1 MQCVVLVD
9 FGSTYTKAAV
19 IEKEQEKVLYT
30 TKHPSTVKVDASI
43 ALDQCLFD
51 IENIIGADALSR
63 AEIHASSSAAGG
75 LRMAVVGL
83 TERLSVSAGKN
94 LAYGSGAKIVSVMAG
109 RLGKEEIEELSSR
122 PLEMIL
128 FCGGYEKGNTTV
140 LLHNAQMLAEGQ
152 FSCPVIYG
160 GNSFVAKE
168 VRHILKSA
176 GKECFLIPN
185 IIPEVGKLETAQGE
199 AMIRDLFMSRIT
211 NMKGLSKVKKV
222 VGEEMIPTPK
232 AVLEAGN
239 LLSTGYGS
247 QKGYGDLMIV
257 DIGGATTDIH
267 SYGEHMAGKGARL
280 VGAKEPYAKRTVEG
294 DLGMRESSDALIQ
307 DPLAEEILKKWDMD
321 PEQVKKSIENRM
333 KNTEFLPDSSWEE
346 KLDEIIASYGAAVAA
361 RRHVGRL
368 ELTLGK
374 GNHILQMGKSLHEV
388 QLVVGTGGPIINSRH
403 PEDIL
408 KNVLKSTYRTD
419 EHLLLPEKAS
429 FLVDS
434 DYILYAAG
442 ILSQYDRELAF
453 RVMEHS
459 LSLK

>member
-19 IEKEQEKVLYT
+19 LEKEQAKVIYT
-30 TKHPSTVKVDASI
+30 TKYPSTVKTDASV
-43 ALDQCLFD
+43 ALEQCLRD
-51 IENIIGADALSR
+51 IENIIGTVALSQ

-94 LAYGSGAKIVSVMAG
+94 LAYGSGAKIVSVTAG
-109 RLGKEEIEELSSR
+109 MLEKDDVEGLSDN

-128 FCGGYEKGNTTV
+128 FCGGYENGNTTV
-140 LLHNAQMLAEGQ
+140 LLHNARMLAAGK

-160 GNSFVAKE
+160 GNSLVAKE
-168 VRHILKSA
+168 VRQILKAA

-185 IIPEVGKLETAQGE
+185 IIPEVGKLETAKGE
-199 AMIRDLFMSRIT
+199 TMIRDLFMDRIT
-211 NMKGLSKVKKV
+211 NMKGLSKVKAI
-222 VGEEMIPTPK
+222 VGEEIIPTPK
-232 AVLEAGN
+232 AVLEAGH
-239 LLSTGYGS
+239 LLSTGCGS
-247 QKGYGDLMIV
+247 QKGYGNLMIV

-267 SYGEHMAGKGARL
+267 SYGEHLPGKGARL

-294 DLGMRESSDALIQ
+294 DLGMRESSDALLK
-307 DPLAEEILKKWDMD
+307 DGLAEKMLQ
-321 PEQVKKSIENRM
+321 EQGVERKVLEKSIRKRM
-333 KNTEFLPDSSWEE
+333 DNTEFLPDSPWEE
-346 KLDEIIASYGAAVAA
+346 RLDEIIACYGAATAA
-361 RRHVGRL
+361 RRHVGKL
-368 ELTLGK
+368 KPTLGK
-374 GNHILQMGKSLHEV
+374 GSGMLQEGKNLSDV
-388 QLVVGTGGPIINSRH
+388 QLVIGTGGPIINSKN
-403 PEDIL
+403 PDTIL
-408 KNVLKSTYRTD
+408 NKVVKTVNRTD
-419 EHLLLPEKAS
+419 EFLLLPEKAS